1 MNSKSEP
8 WYFHAALYAVIV
20 ILIAILIKVA
30 IIDPKNIVE
39 AENYYKNESR
49 LRMENIKEAEILYE
63 KKYNRFSGNLDTLVN
78 FIKTSPMVDSVINGY
93 DSLSRRSTN
102 PFVKLSE
109 GEFIPDSL
117 LRTPKSQ
124 RKYTLKIDSSVT
136 ADTVVNRRGKI
147 IRINKHTIM
156 GTKYYLEDPD
166 GYGTIGSLDN
176 DALKNTASW
185 Q

>member
-1 MNSKSEP
+1 MISKSEP

-30 IIDPKNIVE
+30 IIDPKDVIE
-39 AENYYKNESR
+39 SEKYFKNEAR
-49 LRMENIKEAEILYE
+49 LRMKNLKEAEILYQ
-63 KKYNRFSGNLDTLVN
+63 KKYNRFSGNLDTLIN
-78 FIKTSPMVDSVINGY
+78 FIKTDNMVDSVINGY

-102 PFVKLSE
+102 PFVKLSD
-109 GEFIPDSL
+109 GEFTPDSL
-117 LRTPKSQ
+117 FRTPKSQ
-124 RKYTLKIDSSVT
+124 QQFKLQIDNTVT
-136 ADTVVNRRGKI
+136 ADTVVNRRG
-147 IRINKHTIM
+147 RIVRVDTTIVS

-185 Q
+185 E